1 MKNRTV
7 THAKPPPP
15 AWLKLP
21 LSPEPS
27 VLGAAGSSKAPLS
40 QKDRTFF
47 RLAIAI
53 GMGSEPEVRAHTRRA
68 IEAGWTVEE
77 ITYAAR
83 LAAKSFASSE
93 VFTAAMWVEEALKK

>member
-7 THAKPPPP
+7 SHGKPPPP
-15 AWLKLP
+15 AWLKMPPANHPTLF
-21 LSPEPS
+21 
-27 VLGAAGSSKAPLS
+27 GAAESAKAPLS

-53 GMGSEPEVRAHTRRA
+53 GMGAEPEVRAHTRRA
-68 IEAGWTVEE
+68 LEAGWTVEE
-77 ITYAAR
+77 IAYAAR

-93 VFTAAMWVEEALKK
+93 VFTAAMWVEEVLKK